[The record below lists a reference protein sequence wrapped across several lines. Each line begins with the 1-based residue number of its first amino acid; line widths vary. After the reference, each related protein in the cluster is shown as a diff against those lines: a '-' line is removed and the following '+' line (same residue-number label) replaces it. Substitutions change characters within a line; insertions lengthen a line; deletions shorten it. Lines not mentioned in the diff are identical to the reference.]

1 MCVVQVNM
9 FAVQVRVQ
17 YKNVC
22 YISNLARP
30 KTHNIIHVN
39 NYYYYY
45 YNNFS
50 YKYRAQMIGR
60 ISCLTLWSSICELSC
75 WPKKVEEQYYYD
87 HLSFRLAG
95 RLRIRRRQAKHQCN
109 RANHKIIGL
118 LILLIP
124 YAASLHLI
132 LELYRNVFKLEL
144 NDEVGLLPLRHSIA
158 CIQWITLFGCI
169 VQQPTYPKGVMQ
181 SGMVLHMSIMT
192 CTHIGEGEEAYS
204 LLHLLHYTS

>member
-1 MCVVQVNM
+1 MNYRAGQRRLRNSTIYGRM
-9 FAVQVRVQ
+9 SFQ
-17 YKNVC
+17 
-22 YISNLARP
+22 LAR
-30 KTHNIIHVN
+30 
-39 NYYYYY
+39 
-45 YNNFS
+45 
-50 YKYRAQMIGR
+50 
-60 ISCLTLWSSICELSC
+60 
-75 WPKKVEEQYYYD
+75 
-87 HLSFRLAG
+87 

-109 RANHKIIGL
+109 RDNHKIIGL

-124 YAASLHLI
+124 YAASLQLI
-132 LELYRNVFKLEL
+132 LELYRIVFKLEL

>member
-1 MCVVQVNM
+1 
-9 FAVQVRVQ
+9 
-17 YKNVC
+17 
-22 YISNLARP
+22 
-30 KTHNIIHVN
+30 
-39 NYYYYY
+39 
-45 YNNFS
+45 
-50 YKYRAQMIGR
+50 MIGR

-75 WPKKVEEQYYYD
+75 WPKKVRNSTTYGR
-87 HLSFRLAG
+87 LSFRLAG

-144 NDEVGLLPLRHSIA
+144 NDKVGLLPLRHSIA

-181 SGMVLHMSIMT
+181 SGMVLHMSVMT

-204 LLHLLHYTS
+204 LLHLLHHTSWQLNLEKMSKLKISIQSKINKTHISLNLKKKVVLTCI